1 VTARTGYDKAMRL
14 HVAPALL
21 PLVAAWVASVAGLRH
36 ARAADVT
43 KPVADG
49 VTLVT
54 RTTSAPLVARV
65 LKVTLGAPGVHLGAT
80 TSAQRRR
87 TTSSYAKLVGA
98 AAATNGDFFSYAT
111 YGTTGL
117 AAGAG
122 VKWADTKDDST
133 SANLAFDDAGRVD
146 YFDASRVV
154 TFDPTWMKG
163 VVSGHPQVVNAGVA
177 LATNPAAAACTAR
190 NPRSAVGLSQ
200 DKKTLLLAVVD
211 GRSSSSV
218 GMTCTEV
225 AALMRSFGAYDA
237 FNLDGGGSSTLY
249 LRGSGVVNRPSDG
262 SERVVANHL
271 AVYAPR
277 LGSVGS
283 VRGVVFADPDP
294 KKPLEKAQVSLA
306 GGTDSDTTDA
316 SGRYDLET
324 VPGSFTVTAKKPGF
338 TPKSV
343 RVTVAV
349 GADVTLDL
357 GLKPDPLADFDG
369 DGVVDGKDNCD
380 EVKNPDQ
387 ANRDGDDLGDACD
400 KDDDGDDV
408 ADEDDN
414 CPGVANKDQTD
425 TDEDGIGDAC
435 DKAAPPPTVDG
446 GPVDP
451 AGPVA
456 AEGVGAEAGCHVGS
470 GRSGVGG
477 AGVLLAAALA
487 WRRRR
492 ARP

>member
-1 VTARTGYDKAMRL
+1 MLSRYAIALGA
-14 HVAPALL
+14 ALL
-21 PLVAAWVASVAGLRH
+21 ASGSALGS

-111 YGTTGL
+111 YATTGL

-122 VKWADTKDDST
+122 VKWADTKDDTT
-133 SANLAFDDAGRVD
+133 SANLAFDDAGRVE
-146 YFDASRVV
+146 YFDARRVV

-163 VVSGHPQVVNAGVA
+163 VVSGHPQVVNAGVT

-200 DKKTLLLAVVD
+200 DKKTLVLAVVD

-218 GMTCTEV
+218 GMTCTEL
-225 AALMRSFGAYDA
+225 AALMKSFGAYDA
-237 FNLDGGGSSTLY
+237 FNLDGGGTSTLY
-249 LRGSGVVNRPSDG
+249 LRGTGVVSRPSDG

-294 KKPLEKAQVSLA
+294 KKPLEKAQVSLS
-306 GGTDSDTTDA
+306 GGADSDTTDA
-316 SGRYDLET
+316 SGLYELET
-324 VPGSFTVTAKKPGF
+324 VPGTFTVTAKKPGF

-343 RVTVAV
+343 RVTVAA
-349 GADVTLDL
+349 GADVKLDL

-369 DGVVDGKDNCD
+369 DGVVDGKDNCP

-387 ANRDGDDLGDACD
+387 ADRDGDNIGDACD

-414 CPGVANKDQTD
+414 CPQIANKDQAD

-435 DKAAPPPTVDG
+435 DEVVAPPTGDAGAPA
-446 GPVDP
+446 P
-451 AGPVA
+451 AGPDPATTGDGA
-456 AEGVGAEAGCHVGS
+456 ADTGCHVGA
-470 GRSGVGG
+470 GRSGVG
-477 AGVLLAAALA
+477 AGVAGALFAAALT

-492 ARP
+492 TRA

>member
-1 VTARTGYDKAMRL
+1 MLSRYAIALGA
-14 HVAPALL
+14 ALL
-21 PLVAAWVASVAGLRH
+21 ASGSALGS

-111 YGTTGL
+111 YATTGL

-122 VKWADTKDDST
+122 VKWADTKDDTT
-133 SANLAFDDAGRVD
+133 SANLAFDDAGRVE
-146 YFDASRVV
+146 YFDARRVV

-163 VVSGHPQVVNAGVA
+163 VVSGHPQVVNAGVT

-200 DKKTLLLAVVD
+200 DKKTLVLAVVD

-218 GMTCTEV
+218 GMTCTEL
-225 AALMRSFGAYDA
+225 AALMKSFGAYDA

-249 LRGSGVVNRPSDG
+249 LRGTGVVSRPSDG

-294 KKPLEKAQVSLA
+294 KKPLEKAQVSLS
-306 GGTDSDTTDA
+306 GGADSDTTDA
-316 SGRYDLET
+316 SGLYELET
-324 VPGSFTVTAKKPGF
+324 VPGTFTVTAKKPGF

-343 RVTVAV
+343 RVTVAA
-349 GADVTLDL
+349 GADVKLDL

-369 DGVVDGKDNCD
+369 DGVVDGKDNCP

-387 ANRDGDDLGDACD
+387 ADRDGDNIGDACD

-414 CPGVANKDQTD
+414 CPQIANKDQAD

-435 DKAAPPPTVDG
+435 DEVVAPPTGDAGAPA
-446 GPVDP
+446 P
-451 AGPVA
+451 AGPDPA
-456 AEGVGAEAGCHVGS
+456 ATGDGAADTGCHVGA
-470 GRSGVGG
+470 GRSGVG
-477 AGVLLAAALA
+477 AGVAGALFAAALT

-492 ARP
+492 ARA